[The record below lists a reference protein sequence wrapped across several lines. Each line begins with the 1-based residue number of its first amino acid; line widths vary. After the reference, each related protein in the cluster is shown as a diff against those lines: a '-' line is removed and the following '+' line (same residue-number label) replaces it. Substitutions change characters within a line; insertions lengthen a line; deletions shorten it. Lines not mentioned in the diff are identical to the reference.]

1 METNYLKK
9 YDLENHDAKF
19 YYQFLDRLRSDCA
32 YYLGNGGRYS
42 GHLWTHDEYEQIEL
56 MRAVYKILPI
66 PPEWL
71 TWEQINEIAR
81 KLLPQ
86 NTADEAIPNKGGE

>member
-9 YDLENHDAKF
+9 YNLEKHDTKF

-32 YYLGNGGRYS
+32 YYLGNGGRYRE
-42 GHLWTHDEYEQIEL
+42 HLWTGNEYEQIEL
-56 MRAVYKILPI
+56 MRAVFKVLPM

-71 TWEQINEIAR
+71 TWEQIDEIA
-81 KLLPQ
+81 KKMLTE
-86 NTADEAIPNKGGE
+86 NGSDAKE